1 MCPMSVFKVHLA
13 YLRGG
18 EFELGLMDIARH
30 PFDRF
35 MVVKGDIPNRG
46 EEGGGRGYSRLH

>member
-35 MVVKGDIPNRG
+35 MVVKGEIASMKT
-46 EEGGGRGYSRLH
+46 EEFLS